1 MLTYTERN
9 GRRGGQRAAYKPAG
23 TSWLSGPPPSPNA
36 RLRLFC
42 FPYAGGGAL
51 AYRTWVQDLPAG
63 VDLCPVQLPGRE
75 SRLLEQPYTRIG
87 ALVQTLLDV
96 LWPYFDRPFAFF
108 GHSLGA
114 LIGFELARQLRQ
126 QRGLSPAHLF
136 VSGRRAPQL
145 PDPDH
150 PIHCLPEAEFV
161 EELRRLGGTPEAVLQ
176 DADMLQ
182 LVLPVLRA
190 DFAMCETY
198 AYAGWDPLDC
208 PITGLGGWQDP
219 KARYD
224 ELAAWHEQTQA
235 GFRLHMLPGDHFY
248 LRSARDPLLQI
259 LAQELTPLLYGAAK
273 AYTNGYPL
281 SPVAQAATGLA

>member
-1 MLTYTERN
+1 MLIYTERN
-9 GRRGGQRAAYKPAG
+9 GERGGQSAAHKPASS
-23 TSWLSGPPPSPNA
+23 SWLSGAQPSPDA

-51 AYRTWVQDLPAG
+51 AYRTWTHDLPVG

-75 SRLLEQPYTRIG
+75 SRLLEQPYTRISV
-87 ALVQTLLDV
+87 LVQTLLDV
-96 LWPYFDRPFAFF
+96 LWPYFDRPFALF
-108 GHSLGA
+108 GHSLGS

-126 QRGLSPAHLF
+126 QRELSPAHLF

-145 PDPDH
+145 PDPDRR
-150 PIHCLPEAEFV
+150 IHSLPEAEFV

-208 PITGLGGWQDP
+208 PITALGGWQDP

-235 GFRLHMLPGDHFY
+235 GFRLHMFPGDHFY

-259 LAQELTPLLYGAAK
+259 VTHELAPLLCSVPKTYTYGHSGSHMAQTAA
-273 AYTNGYPL
+273 
-281 SPVAQAATGLA
+281 GLT